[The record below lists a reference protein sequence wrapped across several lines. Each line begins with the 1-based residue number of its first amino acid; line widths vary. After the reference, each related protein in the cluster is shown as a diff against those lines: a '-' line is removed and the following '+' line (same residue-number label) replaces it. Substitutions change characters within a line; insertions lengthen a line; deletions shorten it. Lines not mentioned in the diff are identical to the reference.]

1 MSNHEIYKEINA
13 ILESHDHAA
22 LVTIISASHSTPR
35 RAGSKMLVKSDGS
48 IMGTIG
54 GGAVEAEAINIA
66 LDCIAS
72 GKSKKHHFSLI
83 PDDNLGMICG
93 GEMEVF
99 FEPIVSTPVIII
111 FGAGH
116 ISRALAKFGK
126 LLGFK
131 TVVIDDRKDYA
142 TKERFPDA
150 DQLLVDDFENVFLK
164 LHVDRRSYIVIVTR
178 GHRHDEAVLRK
189 AIDTPARYIGMIG
202 SKSKV
207 KTIMNNLRTSGID
220 DHTIDRIYSPIGID
234 INAETPEEIAVSI
247 IAQIIKVYRSD
258 NSTK

>member
-1 MSNHEIYKEINA
+1 MSNHDIYKEINA
-13 ILESHDHAA
+13 ILESHDQAA
-22 LVTIISASHSTPR
+22 LVTVVSASHSTPR

-48 IMGTIG
+48 ITGTIG
-54 GGAVEAEAINIA
+54 GGTVEAEAIKMA

-72 GKSKKHHFSLI
+72 GKSQKCQFNLI

-99 FEPIVSTPVIII
+99 IEPIISTPEIII

-116 ISRALAKFGK
+116 ISCALAKFGK
-126 LLGFK
+126 LLGFI
-131 TVVIDDRKDYA
+131 TIVIDDRKNYA
-142 TKERFPDA
+142 TEERFPDA
-150 DQLLVDDFENVFLK
+150 DQIIVDDFEDVFTK
-164 LHVDRRSYIVIVTR
+164 LHIDRRSYLVIVTR

-220 DHTIDRIYSPIGID
+220 DHTIDKIHSPIGID
-234 INAETPEEIAVSI
+234 INAETPDEIAVSI
-247 IAQIIKVYRSD
+247 IAQIIKIYH
-258 NSTK
+258 STDRA